1 MWKEGPFNYKTNKYA
16 YENKPFKQSFLMED
30 NFEKPL
36 WHYSMREFL
45 KLQKQEIEESLKEML
60 TLAVSSI
67 KSDQH
72 LSEDTIGIGEASK
85 VTGLKE
91 KSIYSKVS
99 RLQIPSLTRGRP
111 LMFSR
116 AELQLWM
123 KIGRPMVAEFELK
136 RRKGEI

>member
-1 MWKEGPFNYKTNKYA
+1 
-16 YENKPFKQSFLMED
+16 MEE

-45 KLQKQEIEESLKEML
+45 QLQKQEIESSMKEML
-60 TLAVSSI
+60 TLAVSEA
-67 KSDQH
+67 KSEPPE
-72 LSEDTIGIGEASK
+72 LEDTIGMDEATK

-91 KSIYSKVS
+91 KSIYSKVC
-99 RLQIPSLTRGRP
+99 RLEIPTITRGRP

-123 KIGRPMVAEFELK
+123 KIGRPTIAEMELK